1 MLSSRADALFIKA
14 RSEVTDCV
22 SMLLSEYRFAAS
34 NCNGCGGAVAGSN
47 GTFNRGRQA
56 GVGPV
61 ASKEQIA
68 PARGRFRAACILL
81 RRGRK
86 GRPPFAHNL
95 PGWQW
100 RVEPRDCGDLGPN
113 RLRQFFPWR

>member
-61 ASKEQIA
+61 AGEHQIA
-68 PARGRFRAACILL
+68 PARGRFRAASILF
-81 RRGRK
+81 GRA
-86 GRPPFAHNL
+86 RNRPPPFAHNL
-95 PGWQW
+95 PGRQW
-100 RVEPRDCGDLGPN
+100 R
-113 RLRQFFPWR
+113 